1 MRRVALVEGIPLF
14 VLSIAAALATLAFAI
29 LIGLNAD
36 LIGNRFGLMDRPDG
50 ERKLHAH
57 TTPLMGGTAVA
68 VPVVGAAFLTQLA
81 TDAGAPLISAHL
93 GWYAFTVFAMYLIGV
108 TDDRGGLRPSTR
120 LALSGAVLLGVL
132 LCDPRVV
139 VGALHFSGDVP
150 TVILGRFGI
159 AFTLVCLIGLL
170 NAVNMADGKN
180 GLVISL
186 GLIWTVALMAHAPAH
201 YWPVLSAAAVA
212 LAVMWLF
219 NIRGLLFLG
228 DGGSYAL
235 SAIFGLLAIAVYN
248 ADPVGLRADHV
259 AVMFAIPVFDTVRLI
274 TDRLRRG
281 VSPLGADRNHLHH
294 LLADRWGW
302 PPKGLT
308 IYVAMVGV
316 PNLLAALFPDAGLV
330 WLGLAA
336 FIYVVVLATSRRI
349 DPERVPAE

>member
-1 MRRVALVEGIPLF
+1 MSLL

-36 LIGNRFGLMDRPDG
+36 AIGKRLGLMDKPDG
-50 ERKLHAH
+50 ERKLHARA
-57 TTPLMGGTAVA
+57 TPLLGGTAVA
-68 VPVVGAAFLTQLA
+68 VPVVGAAFLMQLV
-81 TDAGAPLISAHL
+81 TDTSAPLVSAHL
-93 GWYAFTVFAMYLIGV
+93 GWYAFAVFAMYLIGL
-108 TDDRGGLRPSTR
+108 TDDRTGLRPSTR

-139 VGALHFSGDVP
+139 VGTLQFSGDVP
-150 TVILGRFGI
+150 AATLGRFGV

-186 GLIWTVALMAHAPAH
+186 SLIWTLVLMAHAPAH
-201 YWPVLSAAAVA
+201 YWPVLAAAAVA

-235 SAIFGLLAIAVYN
+235 SAIFGLLAIAIYN
-248 ADPVGLRADHV
+248 SDPLGLRADHV
-259 AVMFAIPVFDTVRLI
+259 AIMFAIPVFDTVRLI

-281 VSPLGADRNHLHH
+281 VSPLGGDRNHLHH

-308 IYVAMVGV
+308 IYVALVGV
-316 PNLLAALFPDAGLV
+316 PNLLAALFPDAGV
-330 WLGLAA
+330 AWLALAA
-336 FIYVVVLATSRRI
+336 FGYIIVLTTSQRI